1 MNLVGAGVLRPPK
14 GLTPTVGYKTMYL
27 SEFSLF
33 KSFKSFKESALHK
46 NSRKGCKIVKEGV
59 CKVLL
64 SLIAVTTIGSVFGLF
79 PSGETAALSYYRCTL
94 LRRALLL
101 LLRSFSLSFQAI

>member
-14 GLTPTVGYKTMYL
+14 GLTPTVGYKTMYS

-33 KSFKSFKESALHK
+33 KSFKESALLK